1 MTITKKISLS
11 VALLTVSSSLVWA
24 QGIEVPERE
33 EGDGQYERLV
43 LRGGY
48 IIDGTGAPAYG
59 PADVVIENDRIT
71 RIQVVGTPGRPID
84 PDRRPE
90 QGDREIDVEGKYI
103 LPGFVDV
110 HSHIHS
116 MEEGQS
122 VTPEYIFKLQL
133 GHGITTI
140 RSVGSGGLERIMD
153 FKACT
158 HLPE

>member
-1 MTITKKISLS
+1 MRIISPISLL
-11 VALLTVSSSLVWA
+11 VTLLTFSAQLVLA

-33 EGDGQYERLV
+33 EGDGPFERVV

-71 RIQVVGTPGRPID
+71 QIAVVGTPGRPID
-84 PDRRPE
+84 PEGRPE
-90 QGDREIDVEGKYI
+90 EGDREIDTEGKYI

-116 MEEGQS
+116 LNTGQN

-133 GHGITTI
+133 SHGITTI
-140 RSVGSGGLERIMD
+140 RSVGSGGIERIMD
-153 FKACT
+153 FKVRS
-158 HLPE
+158 E

>member
-1 MTITKKISLS
+1 MPKYRLFNAIIFLTLS
-11 VALLTVSSSLVWA
+11 AQLVLA

-33 EGDGQYERLV
+33 EGDGPFERVV

-71 RIQVVGTPGRPID
+71 QIAVVGTPGRPID
-84 PDRRPE
+84 PEGRPE
-90 QGDREIDVEGKYI
+90 QGDREIDAEGKYI

-116 MEEGQS
+116 QNVTPESNGDIGQNVS
-122 VTPEYIFKLQL
+122 PEYIFKLQL
-133 GHGITTI
+133 SHGITTI
-140 RSVGSGGLERIMD
+140 RLSLI
-153 FKACT
+153 
-158 HLPE
+158 HI